1 MENNVVLVSSP
12 DVYPGGD
19 ERILLAGVSNAQT
32 VEIIR
37 FYTEL
42 DQLTVIHSITD
53 DNYQW
58 ISNTA
63 QGCDLI
69 LLDTDNMQNLTA
81 GYLLAK
87 KNCVWYG
94 NYTQFAHLSS
104 HRIHDPIIYIAQTRG
119 NFEKSIKA

>member
-1 MENNVVLVSSP
+1 LENNVVLVSSP
-12 DVYPGGD
+12 DSYPGGD

-32 VEIIR
+32 IEIIR

-53 DNYQW
+53 DNYHW

-69 LLDTDNMQNLTA
+69 IVDVDNLQNFTA
-81 GYLLAK
+81 GYLLAQRK
-87 KNCVWYG
+87 CFWYG
-94 NYTQFAHLSS
+94 TSS
-104 HRIHDPIIYIAQTRG
+104 QVAYFNAHRIQDPMIFIAQTRG
-119 NFEKSIKA
+119 HFEKSIEA